1 MANSSAIILGA
12 GMTGLAAG
20 MASGLPVFEAGVAP
34 GGICSSYYLRPGDTR
49 RLQRMP
55 DDQEAYRFELG
66 GGHWIFGADPMV
78 LRFIRSITALNTY
91 ARKSSVF
98 FPDQGV
104 LVPYPIQNH
113 LGYLG
118 SDVAAKALSEMV
130 EAAST
135 DRPVKTLAD
144 WLQVSFGPTLCEM
157 FFDPF
162 HQLYSAGLW
171 PRISPQDSYK
181 SPVDLSQAIRGAFG
195 QTSPVGYNV
204 KFVYPVEGLNV
215 LAQEMARQCDISF
228 GNRAVHVDVRDKVV
242 CFDDGSDV
250 GYETLVSTL
259 PLNRMIEMTNLT
271 PEEEPDPCTS
281 VLVINIGAERGL
293 LCPDDHWLYVPK
305 SRAGFHRVGFY
316 SNVDAS
322 FLPASS
328 RENQDRVSIYVERA
342 YLQGQEPI
350 PDEVQALCDEVVK
363 ELQDWA
369 WIQETEAVDPTWV
382 DVAYTWTWPDS
393 KYKQEAMKALESRNI
408 YQVGRYAR
416 WKFQGIADSI
426 GDGMMAGAAISI
438 N

>member
-1 MANSSAIILGA
+1 
-12 GMTGLAAG
+12 
-20 MASGLPVFEAGVAP
+20 
-34 GGICSSYYLRPGDTR
+34 
-49 RLQRMP
+49 
-55 DDQEAYRFELG
+55 
-66 GGHWIFGADPMV
+66 
-78 LRFIRSITALNTY
+78 
-91 ARKSSVF
+91 
-98 FPDQGV
+98 
-104 LVPYPIQNH
+104 
-113 LGYLG
+113 
-118 SDVAAKALSEMV
+118 
-130 EAAST
+130 
-135 DRPVKTLAD
+135 
-144 WLQVSFGPTLCEM
+144 
-157 FFDPF
+157 
-162 HQLYSAGLW
+162 
-171 PRISPQDSYK
+171 
-181 SPVDLSQAIRGAFG
+181 
-195 QTSPVGYNV
+195 
-204 KFVYPVEGLNV
+204 VEGLNV